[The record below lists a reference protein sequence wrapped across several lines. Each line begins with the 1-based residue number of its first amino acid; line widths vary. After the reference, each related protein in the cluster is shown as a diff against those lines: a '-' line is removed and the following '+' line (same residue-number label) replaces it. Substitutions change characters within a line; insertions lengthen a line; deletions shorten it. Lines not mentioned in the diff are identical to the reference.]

1 MRLSVHALQAGK
13 RGKTSVAVL
22 LLALAAVGC
31 GGEPDAT
38 EDAEPQAAT
47 SSTTADSVASLD
59 LQSPEA
65 VVSEF
70 LDGVRRGGTA
80 ADIGRLMTAKAREQ
94 YAAVGLVMQPLGAPD
109 ATFKVT
115 RSVPYGD
122 GAVLVNSVWSE
133 QSAEG
138 EPVSYEVAWA
148 LKNEPE
154 GWRVSGLILGEDQ
167 IFNFESR
174 DDVLAIKGMQDGEP
188 AVGGDVPRTADG
200 SGFTMPDFN

>member
-1 MRLSVHALQAGK
+1 MRQSARALRVGK
-13 RGKTSVAVL
+13 RGKSAVAML
-22 LLALAAVGC
+22 LLGLATVGC
-31 GGEPDAT
+31 GGEPAAT
-38 EDAEPQAAT
+38 ESADPQAAAT
-47 SSTTADSVASLD
+47 PASTDSVASVD

-80 ADIGRLMTAKAREQ
+80 ADIGRLMTAKSREQ

-115 RSVPYGD
+115 RSVPYGED
-122 GAVLVNSVWSE
+122 AVLVNSVWSE
-133 QSAEG
+133 QSPTG

-148 LKNEPE
+148 LKQESE

-174 DDVLAIKGMQDGEP
+174 EDVLAIKGMQDGEP
-188 AVGGDVPRTADG
+188 VAGDDVPRTADG
-200 SGFTMPDFN
+200 SGFVMPEFN